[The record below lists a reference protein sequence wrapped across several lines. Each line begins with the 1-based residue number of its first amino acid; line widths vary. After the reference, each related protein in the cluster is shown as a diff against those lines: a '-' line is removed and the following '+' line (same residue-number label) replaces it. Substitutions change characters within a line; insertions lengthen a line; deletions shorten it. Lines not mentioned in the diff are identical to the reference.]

1 MSQRGSSVS
10 AGRFAAAIER
20 MDAFNRA
27 DPNHEI
33 VAGRK
38 YPKELLYAERMTAWL
53 ARLAPDASDALRLAA
68 RSQHIG
74 RWTLPRSH
82 YPMDRRGYHQWRT
95 ALAHFHARTAREIM
109 QDTGYDEAT
118 IVRVENLL
126 KKTHLKNDPEAQRLE
141 DTACLVFL
149 EHYFSAFAQKHD
161 EKKLIEI
168 LQKTWKKMSVQAQQ
182 TALTLTLADPDR
194 ALIEKALSAI

>member
-1 MSQRGSSVS
+1 MMTPDQRF
-10 AGRFAAAIER
+10 RAAIEGFDR
-20 MDAFNRA
+20 LNRD
-27 DPNHEI
+27 DPNED
-33 VAGRK
+33 ATSGQP

-53 ARLAPDASDALRLAA
+53 MRLAPDASEPLQLAA

-74 RWTLPRSH
+74 RWTIPRSH

-95 ALAHFHARTAREIM
+95 ALARFHAQTAREIM
-109 QDTGYDEAT
+109 QDTGYDEPT
-118 IVRVENLL
+118 IARVENLL

-161 EKKLIEI
+161 EQKLIEI
-168 LQKTWKKMSVQAQQ
+168 LQKTWKKMSAQAQQ
-182 TALTLTLADPDR
+182 TALTLTLADADR

>member
-1 MSQRGSSVS
+1 MLDTRL
-10 AGRFAAAIER
+10 RAAIER

-27 DPNHEI
+27 DPHKEI
-33 VAGRK
+33 VAGK
-38 YPKELLYAERMTAWL
+38 EYPKELLYAERMTAWL
-53 ARLAPDASDALRLAA
+53 ARLAPDASEALQLAA

-74 RWTLPRSH
+74 RWTIPRSH

-95 ALAHFHARTAREIM
+95 ELARFHARTARGIM

-126 KKTHLKNDPEAQRLE
+126 KKTNLKNDPEAQRLE

-161 EKKLIEI
+161 EQKLIEI
-168 LQKTWKKMSVQAQQ
+168 LQKTWRKMSTQAQQ
-182 TALTLTLADPDR
+182 MALTLTLADTDR
-194 ALIEKALSAI
+194 AVIEKALSAI

>member
-1 MSQRGSSVS
+1 
-10 AGRFAAAIER
+10 

-27 DPNHEI
+27 DPNHET
-33 VAGRK
+33 VAGK
-38 YPKELLYAERMTAWL
+38 QYPKELLYAERMTAWL
-53 ARLAPDASDALRLAA
+53 ERLTPDASEELQLAA

-74 RWTLPRSH
+74 RWTIPRSD

-95 ALAHFHARTAREIM
+95 ALARCHAQTAREIM
-109 QDTGYDEAT
+109 QATGYDEPT
-118 IVRVENLL
+118 IARVENLL

-161 EKKLIEI
+161 EQKLIEI
-168 LQKTWKKMSVQAQQ
+168 LQKTWKKMSAQAQQ
-182 TALTLTLADPDR
+182 TALTLTLAKADR

>member
-1 MSQRGSSVS
+1 MMQD
-10 AGRFAAAIER
+10 ARFRAAIER

-33 VAGRK
+33 VAGK
-38 YPKELLYAERMTAWL
+38 EHPKELLYAERMTAWL
-53 ARLAPDASDALRLAA
+53 ARLVPEASEALRLSA

-74 RWTLPRSH
+74 RWTIPRSH

-95 ALAHFHARTAREIM
+95 ELARFHAQTAREIM

-118 IVRVENLL
+118 IARVENLL

-161 EKKLIEI
+161 EQKLIEI
-168 LQKTWKKMSVQAQQ
+168 LQKTWRKMSAQAQQ
-182 TALTLTLADPDR
+182 TALTLPLADADR
-194 ALIEKALSAI
+194 ALIERALSAS

>member
-1 MSQRGSSVS
+1 MLDT
-10 AGRFAAAIER
+10 RFRTTIER

-33 VAGRK
+33 VAGK
-38 YPKELLYAERMTAWL
+38 EYPKELLYAERMTAWL
-53 ARLAPDASDALRLAA
+53 MRLTPDASDASEALRLAV

-74 RWTLPRSH
+74 RWMIPRSN

-95 ALAHFHARTAREIM
+95 ALARFHAQTAREIM
-109 QDTGYDEAT
+109 QDTGYDEAA

-161 EKKLIEI
+161 EQKLIEI
-168 LQKTWKKMSVQAQQ
+168 VRKTWKKMSTQAQQ
-182 TALTLTLADPDR
+182 TALTLTLTDADR
-194 ALIEKALSAI
+194 AVIEKALSAT

>member
-1 MSQRGSSVS
+1 MPVGKVLDTRLR
-10 AGRFAAAIER
+10 ATIER

-33 VAGRK
+33 VAGK
-38 YPKELLYAERMTAWL
+38 EYPKELLYAERMTVWL
-53 ARLAPDASDALRLAA
+53 ARLAPDASEALQLAA

-74 RWTLPRSH
+74 RWTIPRGN

-95 ALAHFHARTAREIM
+95 ALARFHAQTTREIM
-109 QDTGYDEAT
+109 QDTGYDETT
-118 IVRVENLL
+118 IARVESLL
-126 KKTHLKNDPEAQRLE
+126 KKTNLKNDPEAQRLE

-149 EHYFSAFAQKHD
+149 EHYFSTFAQKHD

-168 LQKTWKKMSVQAQQ
+168 LQKTWRKMSAQAHKM
-182 TALTLTLADPDR
+182 ALTLTFAEADR
-194 ALIEKALSAI
+194 ALIERALSAV

>member
-1 MSQRGSSVS
+1 
-10 AGRFAAAIER
+10 
-20 MDAFNRA
+20 MDAFNGA

-33 VAGRK
+33 VAGQE

-53 ARLAPDASDALRLAA
+53 ARLAPEASEALRLAA

-74 RWTLPRSH
+74 RWTIPRSH

-95 ALAHFHARTAREIM
+95 AHAQTAREIM
-109 QDTGYDEAT
+109 QHTGYDEAT

-161 EKKLIEI
+161 EQKLIEI
-168 LQKTWKKMSVQAQQ
+168 LQKTWKKCPRKPSRPR
-182 TALTLTLADPDR
+182 LH
-194 ALIEKALSAI
+194 

>member
-1 MSQRGSSVS
+1 
-10 AGRFAAAIER
+10 

-33 VAGRK
+33 VVGK
-38 YPKELLYAERMTAWL
+38 EYPKELLYAERMTAWL
-53 ARLAPDASDALRLAA
+53 ERLTPDASEPLQLAA

-74 RWTLPRSH
+74 RWTIPRSD

-95 ALAHFHARTAREIM
+95 ALARFHAQTARDIM
-109 QDTGYDEAT
+109 QDTGYDETT

-161 EKKLIEI
+161 EQKLIEI
-168 LQKTWKKMSVQAQQ
+168 LQKTWRKMSAQAQQ
-182 TALTLTLADPDR
+182 TALTLPLADADR
-194 ALIEKALSAI
+194 ALIERALSAS